1 MTKEQARYSS
11 LSKQK
16 SEVSDERP
24 KIEQAKRLK
33 TPAFDVDKDEDEN
46 EVSRK
51 ELQVSLKI
59 QDSSLELPY

>member
-1 MTKEQARYSS
+1 
-11 LSKQK
+11 
-16 SEVSDERP
+16 VSDERP
-24 KIEQAKRLK
+24 KIEQGKRLK

-59 QDSSLELPY
+59 HDSSLELPY